1 VATRT
6 PSSNPSDPTPSVA
19 ASAGGVSVPKR
30 ASAKRAAVSKTAVAK
45 ATGPKRVARTE
56 VPEAPGPRNVVPR
69 TVVPRAVAHT
79 GEPPKTPAPTK
90 PSARSINRE
99 LSWLDFNSRVLSLA
113 KDPSK
118 PLLERV
124 KFCAIFAG
132 NLDEFF
138 EVRVAVLK
146 DQANTGNVTK
156 SADGLRPTEQLQVIS
171 EKVRVLTDQHN
182 QVFSDL
188 LVPQLAAEGIEIAAW
203 ADLGEEDRLKLRAVF
218 DDGIYPVLTPLAV
231 DPSHPFP
238 YISNLSLNLGAIVRD
253 PQSDD
258 RRFARVK
265 IPPLLPRFVP
275 VGDGLRWLLLED
287 LIAAQLPSL
296 FPGMEIERCHAFRV
310 TRNVDISVDEE
321 EAEDLLEAVESELR
335 RRRFG
340 RAVRLE
346 IAADAPP
353 SIVEMLC
360 SELELTADDVF
371 GVEGPIDL
379 TGAFDLAKVDRPD
392 LKDEPWTPRTRAVLQ
407 DDPDTPVDFFS
418 VVRQHD
424 LLVHHPYDSFAT
436 SVENFI
442 SQAANDPDVLAI
454 KLTLYRTSG
463 DSPVVRSLIEASEQG
478 KQVAALVELKARFD
492 EQANITWARK
502 LEEAG
507 VHVVYGLAG
516 LKTHTKVALVVRS
529 EPEGLRRYVHIAT
542 GNYNSSTARLYEDLG
557 LFTCDPVLGADLT
570 RLFNLLTGFSQPPGY
585 EKLVVA
591 PTNMR
596 TRVLE
601 LIKGEHPTDTR
612 GPGHVVMKMN
622 SLVDQP
628 VIEALYEAS
637 QAGVRVDLIIRGIC
651 CLLPGVPGMSEN
663 IRVRSIVGRFLEH
676 SRVWRFSNAFGDGK
690 PGHFIG
696 SADMMP
702 RNLDRRIEAV
712 VQVDSPAL
720 RKELDGIIAALMAD
734 TAQAWALESD
744 GTWHRLAASLNADD
758 PTFSAQEHFQSL
770 ARTRGSRL

>member
-1 VATRT
+1 MATR
-6 PSSNPSDPTPSVA
+6 NPTARPKSTAKKPTST
-19 ASAGGVSVPKR
+19 
-30 ASAKRAAVSKTAVAK
+30 SKTEVEAVD
-45 ATGPKRVARTE
+45 PS
-56 VPEAPGPRNVVPR
+56 
-69 TVVPRAVAHT
+69 
-79 GEPPKTPAPTK
+79 K

-99 LSWLDFNSRVLSLA
+99 LSWLDFNSRVLALA
-113 KDPSK
+113 KDTSK

-146 DQANTGNVTK
+146 DQAASGNVTK
-156 SADGLRPTEQLQVIS
+156 SADGLRPTEQLHIIAD
-171 EKVRVLTDQHN
+171 KVRALVEHHT

-188 LVPQLAAEGIEIAAW
+188 LVPQLAAEGIEIATW
-203 ADLGEEDRLKLRAVF
+203 ADLSVEDTQRLQVVF
-218 DDGIYPVLTPLAV
+218 DDSIYPVLTPLAV

-238 YISNLSLNLGAIVRD
+238 YISNLSLNLGAVVRD
-253 PQSDD
+253 PQSND

-275 VGDGLRWLLLED
+275 VGDGSRWLPLED

-353 SIVEMLC
+353 SMVEMLC
-360 SELELTADDVF
+360 AELELSTDDVF
-371 GVEGPIDL
+371 GIDGPIDL
-379 TGAFDLAKVDRPD
+379 TGAFDLAKIDRPD
-392 LKDEPWTPRTRAVLQ
+392 LKDEPWTPRTRTILQ
-407 DDPDTPVDFFS
+407 DDPDSPVDFFS

-424 LLVHHPYDSFAT
+424 LLVHHPYDSFST
-436 SVENFI
+436 SVETFI
-442 SQAANDPDVLAI
+442 SQASSDPAVLAI

-463 DSPVVRSLIEASEQG
+463 DSPVVRSLIEAAENG

-570 RLFNLLTGFSQPPGY
+570 RLFNLLTGFSQTPGFQ
-585 EKLVVA
+585 KLVVA

-601 LIKGEHPTDTR
+601 LIKGEHPTATR

-622 SLVDQP
+622 SLVDPP

-637 QAGVRVDLIIRGIC
+637 QAGVKVDLIIRGIC
-651 CLLPGVPGMSEN
+651 CLLPGVPGLSEN
-663 IRVRSIVGRFLEH
+663 IRVRSIIGRFLEH
-676 SRVWRFSNAFGDGK
+676 SRVWRFSNAFGDGM

-712 VQVDSPAL
+712 VQVDSPVL
-720 RKELDGIIAALMAD
+720 RTELDSIIAALLAD
-734 TAQAWALESD
+734 TSLAWSLEAD
-744 GTWHRLAASLNADD
+744 GTWSRLAASLDPGE
-758 PTFSAQEHFQSL
+758 PTFSVQEHFQSL
-770 ARTRGSRL
+770 ARTRSSRL